1 VLYTGI
7 VIRKMLKAGVRSE
20 VNSPVIINLLV

>member
-1 VLYTGI
+1 
-7 VIRKMLKAGVRSE
+7 MLKAGVRSE